1 MTDTL
6 TGASVVLCAA
16 HKSPAGVLHGH
27 SWLVTVWVP
36 EGECANKLQ
45 ARVSAAARP
54 LNHTL
59 LPDTLSRG
67 EQLARYFARMV
78 DGAVLVEVD
87 RPLER
92 IKARWAA

>member
-1 MTDTL
+1 MTGSL

-27 SWLVTVWVP
+27 TWLVTVWVP
-36 EGECANKLQ
+36 EGDCANELQ
-45 ARVSAAARP
+45 RRVKAAARP
-54 LNHTL
+54 LDHTL

-67 EQLARYFARMV
+67 EQLARYFANMV
-78 DGAVLVEVD
+78 DDAVMVEVD

-92 IKARWAA
+92 IKARWPA